1 MYKCN
6 KPARLT
12 FEGFLITWPPKIT
25 FLRSFSLTP
34 YVNFMI
40 RFCVKKTPNGHESA
54 LIAIILSYLV
64 VKGFFLLSWLKGK
77 DYSCTRKELAKIGI
91 LSHEEPDYIV
101 HDGLLLS
108 CESAHQRENKVW
120 ILITPK
126 TRCWQKKG
134 NKVEQSSFQLQTK
147 WTLIFSIH

>member
-1 MYKCN
+1 
-6 KPARLT
+6 
-12 FEGFLITWPPKIT
+12 
-25 FLRSFSLTP
+25 
-34 YVNFMI
+34 MI

-101 HDGLLLS
+101 HVSLLRVSSPAREQGLNFDHTKNEVLTK
-108 CESAHQRENKVW
+108 E
-120 ILITPK
+120 
-126 TRCWQKKG
+126 G
-134 NKVEQSSFQLQTK
+134 EQGRAE
-147 WTLIFSIH
+147 